1 MVEEKECKTLTE
13 TVCGDV
19 QYETKLD
26 SYGNP
31 INTNTIGQDV
41 DSYGAP
47 LAPPVQQDIDGY
59 GAPAAPVI
67 QPDVGCREVP
77 REVCR
82 QVRRSVCVPVS
93 RPKEDL
99 VTREECREE
108 PNTQCRQVTRARPQK
123 KCVPVDVQKCRWI
136 VRAFKVKKN
145 HSDSKETN
153 SLTGGGS

>member
-1 MVEEKECKTLTE
+1 MVEQNECKTLTE

-31 INTNTIGQDV
+31 INNNIGQDV

-47 LAPPVQQDIDGY
+47 LAPPVQEDIDTY
-59 GAPAAPVI
+59 GAPAAPLI
-67 QPDVGCREVP
+67 QPDVKCREVP

-82 QVRRSVCVPVS
+82 QVRKNVCVPVS

-99 VTREECREE
+99 VTREECKEE
-108 PNTQCRQVTRARPQK
+108 PSTQCRQVTRARPQK

-136 VRAFKVKKN
+136 VRAFKVDKSKIIDY
-145 HSDSKETN
+145 HSDSTKN
-153 SLTGGGS
+153 